1 MSVGRYTLR
10 NPQGEGVAIEDKD
23 PSEKELWQ
31 QLPQTDGEER
41 AEVLLRLAQQATY
54 RGAGDEALALA
65 ETASEIYQSL
75 GAKAANA
82 DIANA
87 YTGISYSLKELHRTQ
102 DAVNVLGKAVDIYRA
117 DHYPFVD
124 DLLRT
129 QAIWYG
135 ELGDW
140 QNNLNCHLEAVRVNE
155 IDGNQEWLAKS
166 LYNVAVAY
174 GQLNNFPEAI
184 NTYRRARDLFKER
197 KAIVEVARCDESIAG
212 ILTEMKD
219 GAEALLHANRALDV
233 ARTIASDSRIAWCLA
248 IKGESHYLLE
258 QWDEANEALSSAL
271 FTARSMYE
279 TDWQLIVSIE
289 TAQAMLY
296 RATDRDELAAEIEG
310 RLATV
315 REILGQ

>member
-1 MSVGRYTLR
+1 
-10 NPQGEGVAIEDKD
+10 VAIEDKD

-87 YTGISYSLKELHRTQ
+87 YTGIGYSLKELHRTE
-102 DAVNVLGKAVDIYRA
+102 DAVKALSKAVDIYRS

-129 QAIWYG
+129 QAIWYS
-135 ELGDW
+135 EMDDW
-140 QNNLNCHLEAVRVNE
+140 QNALRCHLEAVQVNE

-174 GQLNNFPEAI
+174 GQLKNYPEAI
-184 NTYRRARDLFKER
+184 TTYRRARDLFKER

-219 GAEALLHANRALDV
+219 GAEALVHANRALDV
-233 ARTIASDSRIAWCLA
+233 ARTLANDARIAWCLA
-248 IKGESHYLLE
+248 IKGEAHCLLE
-258 QWDEANEALSSAL
+258 EWDEANEALASAL
-271 FTARSMYE
+271 FTVRSMHE
-279 TDWQLIVSIE
+279 TDWDLIVGIE
-289 TAQAMLY
+289 TAQAVVF
-296 RATDRDELAAEIEG
+296 RATEREEMAAEIEG

>member
-1 MSVGRYTLR
+1 MSVGRNTLR
-10 NPQGEGVAIEDKD
+10 NPQEEGVAIEEKD

-41 AEVLLRLAQQATY
+41 AEVLLQLAQQATY

-65 ETASEIYQSL
+65 ETASEIYESL
-75 GAKAANA
+75 GARAANA

-87 YTGISYSLKELHRTQ
+87 YTGISYSLKELRRTE
-102 DAVNVLGKAVDIYRA
+102 DAVNVLGKAVDIYRK

-140 QNNLNCHLEAVRVNE
+140 QNNLNCQLEAVRVNE
-155 IDGNQEWLAKS
+155 IDGNHEWLSKS

-174 GQLNNFPEAI
+174 GQLKNYPEAI
-184 NTYRRARDLFKER
+184 TTYRRARELFKEQ
-197 KAIVEVARCDESIAG
+197 KAVVEVARCDEALAEVLIESK
-212 ILTEMKD
+212 E
-219 GAEALLHANRALDV
+219 GADALLHIGRALDV
-233 ARTIASDSRIAWCLA
+233 AQTLNNDVRITWCLY
-248 IKGESHYLLE
+248 IKGEALSLLE
-258 QWDEANEALSSAL
+258 QWDEAEEVLASAR
-271 FTARSMYE
+271 FTADRLE
-279 TDWQLIVSIE
+279 TDWNLLLGIE
-289 TAQAMLY
+289 TAQAALY
-296 RATDRDELAAEIEG
+296 RATGRAELAADIEG

>member
-1 MSVGRYTLR
+1 MSVGRNTLR
-10 NPQGEGVAIEDKD
+10 NPQEEGVAIEEKD

-41 AEVLLRLAQQATY
+41 AEVLLQLAQQATY

-65 ETASEIYQSL
+65 ETASEIYESL
-75 GAKAANA
+75 GARAANA

-87 YTGISYSLKELHRTQ
+87 YTGISYSLKELRRTEA
-102 DAVNVLGKAVDIYRA
+102 AVNVLGKAVDIYRK

-140 QNNLNCHLEAVRVNE
+140 QNNLNCQLEAVRVNE
-155 IDGNQEWLAKS
+155 IDGNHEWLSKS

-174 GQLNNFPEAI
+174 GQLKNYPEAI
-184 NTYRRARDLFKER
+184 TTYRRARELFKEQ
-197 KAIVEVARCDESIAG
+197 KAVVEVARCDESLAEVLI
-212 ILTEMKD
+212 ESKE
-219 GAEALLHANRALDV
+219 GADALLHIGRALDV
-233 ARTIASDSRIAWCLA
+233 AQTLNNDVRITWCLY
-248 IKGESHYLLE
+248 IKGEALSLLE
-258 QWDEANEALSSAL
+258 QWDEAEEVLASAR
-271 FTARSMYE
+271 FTADRLE
-279 TDWQLIVSIE
+279 TDWNLLLGIE
-289 TAQAMLY
+289 TAQATLY
-296 RATDRDELAAEIEG
+296 RATGRAELAADIEG

>member
-1 MSVGRYTLR
+1 MSVGRNTLR
-10 NPQGEGVAIEDKD
+10 NPQEEGVAIEEKD

-41 AEVLLRLAQQATY
+41 AEVLLQLAQQATY

-65 ETASEIYQSL
+65 ETASEIYESL
-75 GAKAANA
+75 GARAANA

-87 YTGISYSLKELHRTQ
+87 YTGISYSLKELRRTEA
-102 DAVNVLGKAVDIYRA
+102 AVNVLGKAVDIYRK

-140 QNNLNCHLEAVRVNE
+140 QNNLNCQLEAVRVNE
-155 IDGNQEWLAKS
+155 IDGNHEWLSKS

-174 GQLNNFPEAI
+174 GQLKNYPEAI
-184 NTYRRARDLFKER
+184 TTYRRARELFKEQ
-197 KAIVEVARCDESIAG
+197 KAVVEVARCDEALAEVLIESK
-212 ILTEMKD
+212 E
-219 GAEALLHANRALDV
+219 GADALLHIGRALDV
-233 ARTIASDSRIAWCLA
+233 AQTLNNDVRITWCLY
-248 IKGESHYLLE
+248 IKGEALSLLE
-258 QWDEANEALSSAL
+258 QWDEAEEVLASAR
-271 FTARSMYE
+271 FTADRLE
-279 TDWQLIVSIE
+279 TDWNLLLGIE
-289 TAQAMLY
+289 TAQATLY
-296 RATDRDELAAEIEG
+296 RATGRAELAADIEG

>member
-1 MSVGRYTLR
+1 MSVGRNTLR
-10 NPQGEGVAIEDKD
+10 NPQEEGVAIEEKD

-41 AEVLLRLAQQATY
+41 AEVLLQLAQQATY

-65 ETASEIYQSL
+65 ETASEIYESL
-75 GAKAANA
+75 GARAANA

-87 YTGISYSLKELHRTQ
+87 YTGISYSLKELRRTE
-102 DAVNVLGKAVDIYRA
+102 DAVNVLGKAVDIYRK

-140 QNNLNCHLEAVRVNE
+140 QNNLNCQLEAVRVNE
-155 IDGNQEWLAKS
+155 IDGNHEWLSKS

-174 GQLNNFPEAI
+174 GQLKNYPEAI
-184 NTYRRARDLFKER
+184 TTYRRARELFKEQ
-197 KAIVEVARCDESIAG
+197 KAVVEVARCDEALAEVLIESK
-212 ILTEMKD
+212 E
-219 GAEALLHANRALDV
+219 GADALLHIGRALDV
-233 ARTIASDSRIAWCLA
+233 AQTLNNDVRITWCLY
-248 IKGESHYLLE
+248 IKGEALSLLE
-258 QWDEANEALSSAL
+258 QWDEAEEVLASAR
-271 FTARSMYE
+271 FTADRLE
-279 TDWQLIVSIE
+279 TDWNLLLGIE
-289 TAQAMLY
+289 TAQAALY
-296 RATDRDELAAEIEG
+296 RATGRVELAADIEG

>member
-1 MSVGRYTLR
+1 MSVGRNTLR
-10 NPQGEGVAIEDKD
+10 NPQEEGVAIEEKD

-41 AEVLLRLAQQATY
+41 AEVLLQLAQQATY
-54 RGAGDEALALA
+54 RGAGEEALALA
-65 ETASEIYQSL
+65 ETASEIYESL
-75 GAKAANA
+75 GARAANA

-87 YTGISYSLKELHRTQ
+87 YTGISYSLKELRRTE
-102 DAVNVLGKAVDIYRA
+102 DAVNVLGKAVDIYRK

-140 QNNLNCHLEAVRVNE
+140 QNNLNCQLEAVRVNE
-155 IDGNQEWLAKS
+155 IDGNHEWLSKS

-174 GQLNNFPEAI
+174 GQLKNYPEAI
-184 NTYRRARDLFKER
+184 TTYRRARELFKEQ
-197 KAIVEVARCDESIAG
+197 KAVVEVARCDEALAEVLIESK
-212 ILTEMKD
+212 E
-219 GAEALLHANRALDV
+219 GADALLHIGRALDV
-233 ARTIASDSRIAWCLA
+233 AQTLNNDVRITWCLY
-248 IKGESHYLLE
+248 IKGEALSLLE
-258 QWDEANEALSSAL
+258 QWDEAEEVLASAR
-271 FTARSMYE
+271 FTSDRLE
-279 TDWQLIVSIE
+279 TDWNLLLGIE
-289 TAQAMLY
+289 TAQATLY
-296 RATDRDELAAEIEG
+296 RATGRAELAADIEG

>member
-1 MSVGRYTLR
+1 M
-10 NPQGEGVAIEDKD
+10 AIEDKD

-87 YTGISYSLKELHRTQ
+87 YTGIGYSLKELHRTE
-102 DAVNVLGKAVDIYRA
+102 DAVKALSKAVDIYRS

-129 QAIWYG
+129 QAIWYS
-135 ELGDW
+135 EMDDW
-140 QNNLNCHLEAVRVNE
+140 QNALRCHLEAVQVNE

-174 GQLNNFPEAI
+174 GQLKNYPEAI
-184 NTYRRARDLFKER
+184 TTYRRARDLFKER

-219 GAEALLHANRALDV
+219 GAEALVHANRALDV
-233 ARTIASDSRIAWCLA
+233 ARTLANDARIAWYLA
-248 IKGESHYLLE
+248 IKGEAHCLLE
-258 QWDEANEALSSAL
+258 EWDEANEALASAL

-279 TDWQLIVSIE
+279 TDWELIVGIE
-289 TAQAMLY
+289 TAQAVVF
-296 RATDRDELAAEIEG
+296 RATEREEMAAEIEG

>member
-1 MSVGRYTLR
+1 MSVGRNTLR
-10 NPQGEGVAIEDKD
+10 NPQEEGVAIEEKD

-41 AEVLLRLAQQATY
+41 AEVLLQLAQQATY

-65 ETASEIYQSL
+65 ETASEIYESL
-75 GAKAANA
+75 GARAANA

-87 YTGISYSLKELHRTQ
+87 YTGISYSLKELRRTE
-102 DAVNVLGKAVDIYRA
+102 DAVKVLGKAVDIYRK

-140 QNNLNCHLEAVRVNE
+140 QNNLNCQLEAVRVNE
-155 IDGNQEWLAKS
+155 IDGNHEWLSKS

-174 GQLNNFPEAI
+174 GQLKNYPEAI
-184 NTYRRARDLFKER
+184 TTYRRARELFKEQ
-197 KAIVEVARCDESIAG
+197 KAVVEVARCDEALAEVLIESK
-212 ILTEMKD
+212 E
-219 GAEALLHANRALDV
+219 GADALLHIGRALDV
-233 ARTIASDSRIAWCLA
+233 AQTLNNDVRITWCLY
-248 IKGESHYLLE
+248 IKGEALSLLE
-258 QWDEANEALSSAL
+258 QWDEAEEVLASAR
-271 FTARSMYE
+271 FTADRLE
-279 TDWQLIVSIE
+279 TDWNLLLGIE
-289 TAQAMLY
+289 TAQAALY
-296 RATDRDELAAEIEG
+296 RATGRAELAADIEG

>member
-1 MSVGRYTLR
+1 MSVGRNTLR
-10 NPQGEGVAIEDKD
+10 NPQEEGVAIEEKD

-41 AEVLLRLAQQATY
+41 AEVLLQLAQQATY

-65 ETASEIYQSL
+65 ETASEIYESL
-75 GAKAANA
+75 GARAANA

-87 YTGISYSLKELHRTQ
+87 YTGISYSLKELRRTEA
-102 DAVNVLGKAVDIYRA
+102 AVNVLGKAVDIYRK

-140 QNNLNCHLEAVRVNE
+140 QNNLNCQLEAVRVNE
-155 IDGNQEWLAKS
+155 IDGNHEWLSKS

-174 GQLNNFPEAI
+174 GQLKNYPEAI
-184 NTYRRARDLFKER
+184 TTYRRARELFKEQ
-197 KAIVEVARCDESIAG
+197 KAVVEVARCDEALAEVLIESK
-212 ILTEMKD
+212 E
-219 GAEALLHANRALDV
+219 GADALLHIGRALDV
-233 ARTIASDSRIAWCLA
+233 AQTLNNDIRITWCLY
-248 IKGESHYLLE
+248 IKGEALSLLE
-258 QWDEANEALSSAL
+258 QWDEAEEVLASAR
-271 FTARSMYE
+271 FTADRLE
-279 TDWQLIVSIE
+279 TDWNLLLGIE
-289 TAQAMLY
+289 TAQAALY
-296 RATDRDELAAEIEG
+296 RATGRAELAADIEG

>member
-1 MSVGRYTLR
+1 MSVGRNTLR
-10 NPQGEGVAIEDKD
+10 NPQEEGVAIEEKD

-41 AEVLLRLAQQATY
+41 AEVLLQLAQQATY

-65 ETASEIYQSL
+65 ETASEIYESL
-75 GAKAANA
+75 GARAANA

-87 YTGISYSLKELHRTQ
+87 YTGISYSLKELRRTEA
-102 DAVNVLGKAVDIYRA
+102 AVNVLGKAVDIYRK

-140 QNNLNCHLEAVRVNE
+140 QNNLNCQLEAVRVNE
-155 IDGNQEWLAKS
+155 IDGNHEWLSKS

-174 GQLNNFPEAI
+174 GQLKNYPEAI
-184 NTYRRARDLFKER
+184 TTYRRARELFKEQ
-197 KAIVEVARCDESIAG
+197 KAVVEVARCDEALAEVLIESK
-212 ILTEMKD
+212 E
-219 GAEALLHANRALDV
+219 GADALLHIGRALDV
-233 ARTIASDSRIAWCLA
+233 AQTLNNDVRITWCLY
-248 IKGESHYLLE
+248 IKGEALSLLE
-258 QWDEANEALSSAL
+258 QWDEAEEVLASAR
-271 FTARSMYE
+271 FTADRLE
-279 TDWQLIVSIE
+279 TDWNLLLGIE
-289 TAQAMLY
+289 TAQAALY
-296 RATDRDELAAEIEG
+296 RATGRAELAADIEG